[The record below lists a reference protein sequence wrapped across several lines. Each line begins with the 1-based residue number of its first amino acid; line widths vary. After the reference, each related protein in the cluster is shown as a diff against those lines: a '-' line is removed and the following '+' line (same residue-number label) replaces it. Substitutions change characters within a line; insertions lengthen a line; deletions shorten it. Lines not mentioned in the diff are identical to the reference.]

1 MLTFF
6 ALQSYRE
13 RVISMRVVGILILA
27 LCCFS
32 LTSFSQTTP
41 APSEQKALD
50 LDHFDAKAVD
60 SSVDA
65 CTDFYKYSC
74 NKWIEKNPVP
84 ADEVFWGSFGKLA
97 LWNTAA
103 VHQTILDTAAKAPA
117 QRTPVEQKV
126 GDYWA
131 ACTNQ
136 SRRDET
142 ALALVRPQLARIDGI
157 NNKNQIAD
165 IVAFIHTSIPGAW
178 QPADPAT
185 YAAVF
190 GFGSSP
196 DFHDTTHVI
205 AQFDQGGM
213 GLPGREFYLNDDA
226 KSVEIRKKFVEYLSK
241 LLALAGTPQAQ
252 ADSDAAIS
260 LQMQTAM
267 AKSAMEIVKRRDP
280 KNLDNEMDFASVKKL
295 SPSFDFDRY
304 LELLHAPRTGKF
316 IVTSPDFFRGLDQ
329 LIQTEPLDHWK
340 IYLKTSLLSGE
351 AGALSNDFVNA
362 RFDFYGR
369 TLSGAKEIEPLWRRC
384 VESEDREIGEA
395 LGQAYAARYFPPES
409 KQRVQQMVKN
419 IEAALGRDIDSV
431 DWMSPQTKA
440 QAHEKLAAVV
450 DKMGYPD
457 HWRDYSS
464 LQITADNHLAN
475 VQNATAFEMN
485 RQLQKIGKPLDRTE
499 WQMTPPTVNAYEDP
513 QTNTINF
520 PAGILQP
527 PFFDPTQDDAVN
539 YGAAGAVIGHETT
552 HGFDDQGRKFDKEG
566 NLRDWWTATD
576 AQAYDKRADCIADE
590 YTEEIPEIGAKQNG
604 RLTLGENTADNGG
617 VRLALSA
624 LKADLKD
631 KGLDLDAKGADG
643 VTNLQRFFLSY
654 ANVWCSNVRPEM
666 MRTLV
671 MSNPHPLD
679 QFRVDNVVSN
689 MPAFAHAFGC
699 HKGQAMVREN
709 MCRVW

>member
-1 MLTFF
+1 
-6 ALQSYRE
+6 
-13 RVISMRVVGILILA
+13 MRVVGILILA
-27 LCCFS
+27 FCCFS

-41 APSEQKALD
+41 ASSEQKALD
-50 LDHFDAKAVD
+50 LDHFDAKSVD
-60 SSVDA
+60 SSVDP

-74 NKWIEKNPVP
+74 NRWIEKNPVP

-126 GDYWA
+126 GDYWS

-136 SRRDET
+136 SQRDET
-142 ALALVRPQLARIDGI
+142 ALALLRPQLARIDGI
-157 NNKNQIAD
+157 SSKNQIAD

-178 QPADPAT
+178 EPADPAT

-190 GFGSSP
+190 CFGSSP

-226 KSVEIRKKFVEYLSK
+226 KSVEIRKKYAAFLSQ
-241 LLALAGTPQAQ
+241 LLVLTGTPQAQ
-252 ADSDAAIS
+252 AEADAAIS
-260 LQMQTAM
+260 LHMQTAM

-280 KNLDNEMDFASVKKL
+280 KNLDNEMDLAEVKKL
-295 SPSFDFDRY
+295 TPSFDFDRY
-304 LELLHAPRTGKF
+304 LELVHAPRGGKI

-329 LIQTEPLDHWK
+329 LIQAEPLDHWK
-340 IYLKTSLLSGE
+340 VYLKTALLSGE
-351 AGALSNDFVNA
+351 ASALSNDFVNA

-369 TLSGAKEIEPLWRRC
+369 TLAGAKEIEPLWRRC

-409 KQRVQQMVKN
+409 KERVQQMVKN
-419 IEAALGRDIDSV
+419 IEAALGKDIDSV

-566 NLRDWWTATD
+566 NLRDWWTAAD

-590 YTEEIPEIGAKQNG
+590 YTEDIPEIGAKQNG

-617 VRLALSA
+617 VRLSLSA
-624 LKADLKD
+624 LKSDLKD
-631 KGLDLDAKGADG
+631 KGLDLDSKGADG
-643 VTNLQRFFLSY
+643 ITNLQRFFLSY
-654 ANVWCSNVRPEM
+654 ASVWCSNVRPEM

-679 QFRVDNVVSN
+679 RFRVDNVVSN
-689 MPAFAHAFGC
+689 MPEFEHAFGC

>member
-1 MLTFF
+1 
-6 ALQSYRE
+6 
-13 RVISMRVVGILILA
+13 MRVVGILLLA
-27 LCCFS
+27 FSCFS

-41 APSEQKALD
+41 APSEQKALE
-50 LDHFDAKAVD
+50 LDHFDAKNVD
-60 SSVDA
+60 SSVEP

-103 VHQTILDTAAKAPA
+103 VHQTILDTAAKSSD

-142 ALALVRPQLARIDGI
+142 ALALLRPQLARIDGI
-157 NNKNQIAD
+157 NDKKQLAD
-165 IVAFIHTSIPGAW
+165 VLAVIHTTIPGAW
-178 QPADPAT
+178 EPADPAT
-185 YAAVF
+185 YAAMF

-226 KSVEIRKKFVEYLSK
+226 KSVDIRKKYAAYLAQ
-241 LLALAGTPQAQ
+241 LLVLSGTPQAE
-252 ADSDAAIS
+252 AESDAAIS
-260 LQMQTAM
+260 LKMQTAM

-280 KNLDNEMDFASVKKL
+280 KNLDNEMELAEVKKL
-295 SPSFDFDRY
+295 APSFDFDRY
-304 LELLHAPRTGKF
+304 LELVHAPHTGKF
-316 IVTSPDFFRGLDQ
+316 IVTSPDFFRGLNE
-329 LIQTEPLDHWK
+329 LIQTESLEHWK
-340 IYLKTSLLSGE
+340 IYLKTALLSGE

-362 RFDFYGR
+362 HFDFYGR
-369 TLSGAKEIEPLWRRC
+369 TLTGAKEIEPLWRRC
-384 VESEDREIGEA
+384 VESEDNEIGEA
-395 LGQAYAARYFPPES
+395 LGQAYAAHYFPPES
-409 KQRVQQMVKN
+409 KERVQKMVKN
-419 IEAALGRDIDSV
+419 IEEALGKDIDSV

-440 QAHEKLAAVV
+440 QAHQKLAAVV

-566 NLRDWWTATD
+566 NLRDWWTVDD
-576 AQAYDKRADCIADE
+576 AKAYDKRADCIADE
-590 YTEEIPEIGAKQNG
+590 YTEDIPEIGAKQNG

-624 LKADLKD
+624 LKSDLKD
-631 KGLDLDAKGADG
+631 KGLDLDAKGEDG

-679 QFRVDNVVSN
+679 RFRVDNVVSN
-689 MPAFAHAFGC
+689 MPEFAHAFGC
-699 HKGQAMVREN
+699 HKGQAMVHEN

>member
-1 MLTFF
+1 
-6 ALQSYRE
+6 
-13 RVISMRVVGILILA
+13 MRVVGILLLA
-27 LCCFS
+27 SCCFS
-32 LTSFSQTTP
+32 LTSFSQTAP
-41 APSEQKALD
+41 APSKQKALD
-50 LDHFDAKAVD
+50 LDHFDAKTVD

-97 LWNTAA
+97 LWNTTA

-157 NNKNQIAD
+157 TNKNQIAD

-178 QPADPAT
+178 QPADPET

-241 LLALAGTPQAQ
+241 LLVLAGTPQAQ

-295 SPSFDFDRY
+295 APSFDFDRY

-329 LIQTEPLDHWK
+329 LIQTEPLDNWK
-340 IYLKTSLLSGE
+340 IYLKTALLSGE
-351 AGALSNDFVNA
+351 ASALSNDFVNT

-369 TLSGAKEIEPLWRRC
+369 TLAGAKEIEPLWRRC

-409 KQRVQQMVKN
+409 KERVQQMVKN

-475 VQNATAFEMN
+475 VQNATAFEIN
-485 RQLQKIGKPLDRTE
+485 RQLEKIGKPLDRTE

-566 NLRDWWTATD
+566 NLRDWWTADD
-576 AQAYDKRADCIADE
+576 AKAYDKRADCIADE
-590 YTEEIPEIGAKQNG
+590 YTEDIPEIGAKQNG

-631 KGLDLDAKGADG
+631 KGLDLDSKGPDG
-643 VTNLQRFFLSY
+643 ITNLQRFFLSY

-689 MPAFAHAFGC
+689 MPEFEHAFGC

>member
-1 MLTFF
+1 
-6 ALQSYRE
+6 
-13 RVISMRVVGILILA
+13 MRVVGILILTFF
-27 LCCFS
+27 CFS

-41 APSEQKALD
+41 PSEQKALD
-50 LDHFDAKAVD
+50 LDHFDAKTVD
-60 SSVDA
+60 SSVEP

-74 NKWIEKNPVP
+74 NRWIEKNPVP
-84 ADEVFWGSFGKLA
+84 ADEVFWGSFGKLQ

-103 VHQTILDTAAKAPA
+103 VHQTILETAAKVPA
-117 QRTPVEQKV
+117 QRTAVEQKI
-126 GDYWA
+126 GDYWS

-136 SRRDET
+136 SQRDAS
-142 ALALVRPQLARIDGI
+142 ALTLLRPQLARIEAI
-157 NNKNQIAD
+157 NNKSQIAD
-165 IVAFIHTSIPGAW
+165 IIAFIHTSIPGAW
-178 QPADPAT
+178 EPADPAT
-185 YAAVF
+185 YAAMF

-241 LLALAGTPQAQ
+241 LLVLAGTPQAQ

-280 KNLDNEMDFASVKKL
+280 KNLDNEMDFDSVKKL
-295 SPSFDFDRY
+295 APSFDFDRY
-304 LELLHAPRTGKF
+304 LELLHAPRSGKF

-340 IYLKTSLLSGE
+340 IYLKTALLSGE
-351 AGALSNDFVNA
+351 ASALSNDFVNA

-369 TLSGAKEIEPLWRRC
+369 TLAGAKEIEPLWRRC

-409 KQRVQQMVKN
+409 KERVQQMVKN

-440 QAHEKLAAVV
+440 QAREKLAAVV

-475 VQNATAFEMN
+475 VQNATTFEMN
-485 RQLQKIGKPLDRTE
+485 RQLKKIGKALDRTE

-566 NLRDWWTATD
+566 NLRDWWTTAD
-576 AQAYDKRADCIADE
+576 AQGYDKRADCIADE
-590 YTEEIPEIGAKQNG
+590 YTEDIPEIGAKQNG

-631 KGLDLDAKGADG
+631 KGLDLDSKGEDG

-654 ANVWCSNVRPEM
+654 AGVWCSNVRPEM

-679 QFRVDNVVSN
+679 RFRVNNVVSN
-689 MPAFAHAFGC
+689 MPEFAHAFGC

>member
-1 MLTFF
+1 
-6 ALQSYRE
+6 
-13 RVISMRVVGILILA
+13 MRVVGILLLA
-27 LCCFS
+27 FSCFS

-41 APSEQKALD
+41 APSEQKALE
-50 LDHFDAKAVD
+50 LDHFDAKNVD
-60 SSVDA
+60 SSVEP

-103 VHQTILDTAAKAPA
+103 VHQTILDTAAKSSD

-142 ALALVRPQLARIDGI
+142 ALALLRPQLARIDGI
-157 NNKNQIAD
+157 NDKKQLAD
-165 IVAFIHTSIPGAW
+165 VLAVIHTTIPGAW
-178 QPADPAT
+178 EPADPAT
-185 YAAVF
+185 YAAMF

-226 KSVEIRKKFVEYLSK
+226 KSVDIRKKYAAYLAQ
-241 LLALAGTPQAQ
+241 LLVLSGTPQAE
-252 ADSDAAIS
+252 AESDAAIS
-260 LQMQTAM
+260 LKMQTAM

-280 KNLDNEMDFASVKKL
+280 KNLDNEMELAEVKKL
-295 SPSFDFDRY
+295 APSFDFDRY
-304 LELLHAPRTGKF
+304 LELVHAPHTGKF
-316 IVTSPDFFRGLDQ
+316 IVTSPDFFRGLNE
-329 LIQTEPLDHWK
+329 LIQTESLEHWK
-340 IYLKTSLLSGE
+340 IYLKTALLSGE

-362 RFDFYGR
+362 HFDFYGR
-369 TLSGAKEIEPLWRRC
+369 TLTGAKEIEPLWRRC
-384 VESEDREIGEA
+384 VESEDNEIGEA

-409 KQRVQQMVKN
+409 KERVQKMVKN
-419 IEAALGRDIDSV
+419 IEEALGKDIDSV

-440 QAHEKLAAVV
+440 QAHQKLAAVV

-566 NLRDWWTATD
+566 NLRDWWTVDD
-576 AQAYDKRADCIADE
+576 AKAYDKRADCIADE
-590 YTEEIPEIGAKQNG
+590 YTEDIPEIGAKQNG

-624 LKADLKD
+624 LKSDLKD
-631 KGLDLDAKGADG
+631 KGLDLDAKGEDG

-679 QFRVDNVVSN
+679 RFRVDNVVSN
-689 MPAFAHAFGC
+689 MPEFAHAFGC
-699 HKGQAMVREN
+699 HKGQAMVHEN

>member
-1 MLTFF
+1 
-6 ALQSYRE
+6 
-13 RVISMRVVGILILA
+13 MRVVGILLLA
-27 LCCFS
+27 FSCFS

-41 APSEQKALD
+41 APSEQKALE
-50 LDHFDAKAVD
+50 LDHFDAKNVD
-60 SSVDA
+60 SSVEP

-103 VHQTILDTAAKAPA
+103 VHQTILDTAAKSSD

-142 ALALVRPQLARIDGI
+142 ALALLRPQLARIDGI
-157 NNKNQIAD
+157 NDKKQLAD
-165 IVAFIHTSIPGAW
+165 VLAVIHTTIPGAW
-178 QPADPAT
+178 EPADPAT
-185 YAAVF
+185 YAAMF

-226 KSVEIRKKFVEYLSK
+226 KSVDIRKKYAAYLAQ
-241 LLALAGTPQAQ
+241 LLVLSGTPQAE
-252 ADSDAAIS
+252 AESDAAIS
-260 LQMQTAM
+260 LKMQTAM

-280 KNLDNEMDFASVKKL
+280 KNLDNEMELAEVKKL
-295 SPSFDFDRY
+295 APSFDFDRY
-304 LELLHAPRTGKF
+304 LELVHAPHTGKF
-316 IVTSPDFFRGLDQ
+316 IVTSPDFFRGLNE
-329 LIQTEPLDHWK
+329 LIQTESLEHWK
-340 IYLKTSLLSGE
+340 IYLKTALLSGE

-362 RFDFYGR
+362 HFDFYGR
-369 TLSGAKEIEPLWRRC
+369 TLTGAKEIEPLWRRC
-384 VESEDREIGEA
+384 VESEDNEIGEA

-409 KQRVQQMVKN
+409 KERVQKMVKN
-419 IEAALGRDIDSV
+419 IEEALGKDIDSV

-440 QAHEKLAAVV
+440 QAHQKLAAVV

-499 WQMTPPTVNAYEDP
+499 WQMTHPTVNAYEDP

-566 NLRDWWTATD
+566 NLRDWWTVDD
-576 AQAYDKRADCIADE
+576 AKAYDKRADCIADE
-590 YTEEIPEIGAKQNG
+590 YTEDIPEIGAKQNG

-624 LKADLKD
+624 LKSDLKD
-631 KGLDLDAKGADG
+631 KGLDLDAKGEDG

-679 QFRVDNVVSN
+679 RFRVDNVVSN
-689 MPAFAHAFGC
+689 MPEFAHAFGC
-699 HKGQAMVREN
+699 HKGQAMVHEN

>member
-1 MLTFF
+1 
-6 ALQSYRE
+6 
-13 RVISMRVVGILILA
+13 MRVVGILILA
-27 LCCFS
+27 VCFFS
-32 LTSFSQTTP
+32 LNSFSQTNP

-50 LDHFDAKAVD
+50 LDHFDAKTVD
-60 SSVDA
+60 SSVDP

-103 VHQTILDTAAKAPA
+103 VHQTILDTAAKAPN

-142 ALALVRPQLARIDGI
+142 ALALLRPQLARIDAI
-157 NNKNQIAD
+157 TNKNQIAD
-165 IVAFIHTSIPGAW
+165 ILAFIHTSIPGAW
-178 QPADPAT
+178 EPADPET
-185 YAAVF
+185 YAPIF

-226 KSVEIRKKFVEYLSK
+226 KSVEIRNKFVEYLSK
-241 LLALAGTPQAQ
+241 LLVLAGTPQAQ
-252 ADSDAAIS
+252 ADADAAIS

-280 KNLDNEMDFASVKKL
+280 KNLDNEMELAEVKKL
-295 SPSFDFDRY
+295 APAFDFDRY

-384 VESEDREIGEA
+384 VESEDHEIGEA

-409 KQRVQQMVKN
+409 KERVQQMVKN

-464 LQITADNHLAN
+464 LQITPDNHLAN
-475 VQNATAFEMN
+475 VQNATAFEMH

-566 NLRDWWTATD
+566 NLRDWWTPAD
-576 AQAYDKRADCIADE
+576 AQAYDKRADCIADA

-679 QFRVDNVVSN
+679 RFRVDNVVSN
-689 MPAFAHAFGC
+689 MPEFAHAFGC